1 MLDQRNDGGFDR
13 QNVDSLAFCWPELS
27 PRERAYRE
35 SVLRDVRERVRKDGP
50 REAVAHPGR
59 ATQFMPFAALK
70 GYHELAKSKE
80 RVPESRR
87 EVTEEMALA
96 LSQTVVSLERGCVV
110 RVVHYE
116 CDGYTET
123 VGAVSEVLEAHKILR
138 IVRKPIAFADIFSI
152 ELL

>member
-1 MLDQRNDGGFDR
+1 MPDQKRDG
-13 QNVDSLAFCWPELS
+13 SLAFHWPELS

-80 RVPESRR
+80 LTSEPRR

-96 LSQTVVSLERGCVV
+96 LSQVVSSLERGCVV
-110 RVVHYE
+110 RVVYYE
-116 CDGYTET
+116 GDGYTET
-123 VGAVSEVLEAHKILR
+123 VGAVSEVVEAHRMLR

-152 ELL
+152 EVL